1 MNLKFA
7 FDFAT
12 ERFKKKNLD
21 NPELEAR
28 WLVSGVL
35 NVPETAIWS
44 DSKLKLTKE
53 QILKLSETIEE
64 RIGGRPLA
72 YVLGQKDFYGRTFE
86 VTPDVLIPRPET
98 ELIIEVVLK
107 FFSQNQSRS
116 LTESRLHICD
126 MGTGSGCVGLTLLAE
141 LPKATLVTVD
151 ISPAAQEVAKRN
163 AAKLGVAE
171 RASIIFGGV
180 ALKNFKSGSS
190 ESATDQ
196 ASSFE
201 YAPSF
206 DVVVANPPYIAQDDP
221 EVEAHVRKYEPHLA
235 LFAPENGLKLIYDWM
250 KVTAQ
255 ILKPGGLFVYE
266 IGRNQADS
274 VRNFIDNLKSF
285 QDIRVIKDLGG
296 HDRIITGIRL

>member
-12 ERFKKKNLD
+12 ERFKKKNLE
-21 NPELEAR
+21 NAELEAR

-35 NVPETAIWS
+35 KVPETSIWS

-53 QILKLSETIEE
+53 QIMKVSETIEE
-64 RIGGRPLA
+64 RLTGKPLA
-72 YVLGQKDFYGRTFE
+72 YILGEKDFYGRTFE

-98 ELIIEVVLK
+98 ELIIETVLNSYSK
-107 FFSQNQSRS
+107 ER
-116 LTESRLHICD
+116 TIHICD
-126 MGTGSGCVGLTLLAE
+126 LGTGSGCIGLTLLCE
-141 LPKATLVTVD
+141 YSQATLVTVD
-151 ISPAAQEVAKRN
+151 ISPAAQDIAKRN
-163 AAKLGVAE
+163 AAKLNVAH
-171 RASIIFGGV
+171 RAEFVFGGV
-180 ALKNFKSGSS
+180 ALNNFKS
-190 ESATDQ
+190 
-196 ASSFE
+196 
-201 YAPSF
+201 APF

-221 EVEAHVRKYEPHLA
+221 EVDVHVRKYEPHLA
-235 LFAPENGLKLIYDWM
+235 LFAPDNGLKLIFDWM